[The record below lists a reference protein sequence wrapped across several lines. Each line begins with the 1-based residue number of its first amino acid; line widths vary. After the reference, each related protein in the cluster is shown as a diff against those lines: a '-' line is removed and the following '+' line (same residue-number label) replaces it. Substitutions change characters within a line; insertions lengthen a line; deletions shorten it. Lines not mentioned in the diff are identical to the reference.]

1 MTQKK
6 TEYDFKPMSNEEIDE
21 LTKYTFWE
29 LFGEAV
35 VSYGS
40 WVMVILLA
48 FLFAYSIIMEY

>member
-6 TEYDFKPMSNEEIDE
+6 TEYYFKPMSNEEIDE

-29 LFGEAV
+29 AFGEGV
-35 VSYGS
+35 VGHGV
-40 WVMVILLA
+40 WVMVILLV